1 MAVEDALDIFGSDP
15 FGRDYL
21 YGLSTGR
28 DRLGLAPVR
37 YLEEG
42 QDISQGTVKRKGY
55 FGEIPTN
62 NDSMMTE
69 FSSAFEVGGKTVQ
82 YPLVV
87 PTLTVDELN
96 LLRLTGEA
104 TPEIQKKAQEFALN
118 RLSRGLDPFATTQE
132 LRYPQPEGFNPAP
145 RAADRVQESP
155 RGFTSGLFSDVLSG
169 TLNMPS
175 IPRTGIP
182 ALDLL
187 SPNMN
192 LLNRLSFG
200 DLQKTAERISYG
212 EPLSTGQGMTL
223 RPKDETVGAALT
235 VAPFAP
241 VAGRLAAKTGRAV
254 GRMAGE
260 EINAAMSGQPTRSLL
275 GQITPKPKQ
284 IFIGE
289 YANTWNNAKANEFLK
304 LENAGVD
311 PVDIWKQ
318 TGTFRS
324 PDGKLRQEIS
334 DVSSA
339 ARYDLTPDQ
348 IARELDLTAQLSYG
362 KPYQDLDRATKN
374 KLQKEVNDF
383 QSSLNQNL
391 THEDLYRA
399 YPELANIESTAE
411 FSNIPRGRLEQTR
424 ISSIGA
430 GNVPVNE
437 RIIGERM
444 TSKAPNEEELKSV
457 LLHESQHAIQNREN
471 FAKGGSA
478 EFFKPND
485 VFSTGELEDA
495 AIIDKLMRGSNLN
508 QLEAKQRFERLF
520 NRSPE
525 AGAFAA
531 LERVGTGK
539 TLDAAAVSSR
549 GASDPY
555 KAYRSLAGEVEARA
569 VQSRMNMSPEQ
580 RLQTY
585 PIQSYDVPVNQLIY
599 ADPFGNPLR

>member
-1 MAVEDALDIFGSDP
+1 MATGLLGGVLPYIYSRADALKRTLGDVVSNP
-15 FGRDYL
+15 MA
-21 YGLSTGR
+21 STEQVVNNAN
-28 DRLGLAPVR
+28 DRAR
-37 YLEEG
+37 YLN
-42 QDISQGTVKRKGY
+42 QLNAQVASQGVK
-55 FGEIPTN
+55 
-62 NDSMMTE
+62 
-69 FSSAFEVGGKTVQ
+69 
-82 YPLVV
+82 
-87 PTLTVDELN
+87 
-96 LLRLTGEA
+96 
-104 TPEIQKKAQEFALN
+104 
-118 RLSRGLDPFATTQE
+118 GLMSPQGQE
-132 LRYPQPEGFNPAP
+132 LARLYADAYNP
-145 RAADRVQESP
+145 
-155 RGFTSGLFSDVLSG
+155 
-169 TLNMPS
+169 
-175 IPRTGIP
+175 
-182 ALDLL
+182 
-187 SPNMN
+187 
-192 LLNRLSFG
+192 
-200 DLQKTAERISYG
+200 
-212 EPLSTGQGMTL
+212 
-223 RPKDETVGAALT
+223 VG
-235 VAPFAP
+235 
-241 VAGRLAAKTGRAV
+241 
-254 GRMAGE
+254 
-260 EINAAMSGQPTRSLL
+260 
-275 GQITPKPKQ
+275 
-284 IFIGE
+284 IFIGSKSK
-289 YANTWNNAKANEFLK
+289 TWNKANADKFLK
-304 LENAGVD
+304 LEESGVA

-334 DVSSA
+334 DASA
-339 ARYDLTPDQ
+339 VARYDSPPDR

-374 KLQKEVNDF
+374 KIQKEVNDF

-399 YPELANIESTAE
+399 YPELANIESTAK
-411 FSNIPRGRLEQTR
+411 FANIPRGRFEQTR
-424 ISSIGA
+424 VSSIGA

-437 RIIGERM
+437 RVVGERM
-444 TSKAPNEEELKSV
+444 TSQAPTEEELKSV
-457 LLHESQHAIQNREN
+457 LLHETQHIIQNREN

-478 EFFKPND
+478 EFFKSND
-485 VFSTGELEDA
+485 VFSTEALEDA
-495 AIIDKLMRGSNLN
+495 AIIDKLMRGSSLN

>member
-1 MAVEDALDIFGSDP
+1 MATGLLGGVLPYIYSRADALKRTLGDVVSNP
-15 FGRDYL
+15 MA
-21 YGLSTGR
+21 STEQVVNNAN
-28 DRLGLAPVR
+28 DRAR
-37 YLEEG
+37 YLN
-42 QDISQGTVKRKGY
+42 QLNAQVASQGVK
-55 FGEIPTN
+55 
-62 NDSMMTE
+62 
-69 FSSAFEVGGKTVQ
+69 
-82 YPLVV
+82 
-87 PTLTVDELN
+87 
-96 LLRLTGEA
+96 
-104 TPEIQKKAQEFALN
+104 
-118 RLSRGLDPFATTQE
+118 GLMSPQGQE
-132 LRYPQPEGFNPAP
+132 LARLYADAYNP
-145 RAADRVQESP
+145 
-155 RGFTSGLFSDVLSG
+155 
-169 TLNMPS
+169 
-175 IPRTGIP
+175 
-182 ALDLL
+182 
-187 SPNMN
+187 
-192 LLNRLSFG
+192 
-200 DLQKTAERISYG
+200 
-212 EPLSTGQGMTL
+212 
-223 RPKDETVGAALT
+223 VG
-235 VAPFAP
+235 
-241 VAGRLAAKTGRAV
+241 
-254 GRMAGE
+254 
-260 EINAAMSGQPTRSLL
+260 
-275 GQITPKPKQ
+275 
-284 IFIGE
+284 IFIGSKSKI
-289 YANTWNNAKANEFLK
+289 WNKANADKFLK
-304 LENAGVD
+304 LEESGVE

-334 DVSSA
+334 DASA
-339 ARYDLTPDQ
+339 VARYDSPPDR

-374 KLQKEVNDF
+374 KIQKEVNDF

-391 THEDLYRA
+391 TYEDLYRA
-399 YPELANIESTAE
+399 YPELANIESTAK
-411 FSNIPRGRLEQTR
+411 FANIPRGRFEQTR
-424 ISSIGA
+424 VSSIGA

-437 RIIGERM
+437 RVVGERM
-444 TSKAPNEEELKSV
+444 TSQAPTEEELKSV
-457 LLHESQHAIQNREN
+457 LLHETQHIIQNREN

-485 VFSTGELEDA
+485 VFSTEALEDA
-495 AIIDKLMRGSNLN
+495 AIIDKLMRGSSLN

>member
-1 MAVEDALDIFGSDP
+1 MAREDSFDIFGADP
-15 FGRDYL
+15 FGRDII
-21 YGLSTGR
+21 YGLSSGR
-28 DRLGLAPVR
+28 DRLGLAPAR
-37 YLEEG
+37 YLEQG

-62 NDSMMTE
+62 DDSMMTE

-82 YPLVV
+82 YPLIV
-87 PTLTVDELN
+87 PTLTVDELRSVRDQN
-96 LLRLTGEA
+96 I
-104 TPEIQKKAQEFALN
+104 TPEINQKAQQFALD

-132 LRYPQPEGFNPAP
+132 LRYPQPQGLNPAP
-145 RAADRVQESP
+145 STDRMQATP
-155 RGFTSGLFSDVLSG
+155 RGFISGLFSDVLGG
-169 TLNMPS
+169 TFNMPQM
-175 IPRTGIP
+175 PRTGVP
-182 ALDLL
+182 SLDLL
-187 SPNMN
+187 YANRNPLFN
-192 LLNRLSFG
+192 LMGVG
-200 DLQKTAERISYG
+200 DVQKTAERISYG
-212 EPLSTGQGMTL
+212 EPLTTGQGMTTKP
-223 RPKDETVGAALT
+223 REETIFAGMA

-241 VAGRLAAKTGRAV
+241 VAGRVAGRTGRAV

-260 EINAAMSGQPTRSLL
+260 EINAAMTGQPTRSIL
-275 GQITPKPKQ
+275 GAITPKPKQ

-289 YANTWNNAKANEFLK
+289 NAKTWNKAGAEQFLK
-304 LENAGVD
+304 LEESGVD

-334 DVSSA
+334 DVSA
-339 ARYDLTPDQ
+339 FARYDLTPEQ
-348 IARELDLTAQLSYG
+348 TARELDLTAQLTYG
-362 KPYQDLDRATKN
+362 KPYQDLDRTTKN

-391 THEDLYRA
+391 IYEDLYRA

-411 FSNIPRGRLEQTR
+411 FGNIPRGRLEQTR
-424 ISSIGA
+424 VSSIGA

-437 RIIGERM
+437 RIVGERM
-444 TSKAPNEEELKSV
+444 TSKAPTEEELKSV
-457 LLHESQHAIQNREN
+457 LLHETQHAIQNREN
-471 FAKGGSA
+471 FARGGSA
-478 EFFKPND
+478 DFFKPND
-485 VFSTGELEDA
+485 VFSTEALEDA
-495 AIIDKLMRGSNLN
+495 AVIDKLMRGSNLN
-508 QLEAKQRFERLF
+508 QLEAKQRFEKIF

-549 GASDPY
+549 GASNPY

-569 VQSRMNMSPEQ
+569 VQSRMNMTPEQ
-580 RLQTY
+580 RLETY

>member
-28 DRLGLAPVR
+28 DGQGLAPYGFRYAESVNQPTTAKGRGYLGNVGTMQDPMTELSASSDFGGRTVR
-37 YLEEG
+37 Y
-42 QDISQGTVKRKGY
+42 
-55 FGEIPTN
+55 
-62 NDSMMTE
+62 
-69 FSSAFEVGGKTVQ
+69 
-82 YPLVV
+82 PLIV
-87 PTLTVDELN
+87 PTLTADELN
-96 LLRLTGEA
+96 LLRSGGEP
-104 TPEIQKKAQEFALN
+104 TQEIYGKAQQYALG
-118 RLSRGLDPFATTQE
+118 RLSRGQDPFVTTQE
-132 LRYPQPEGFNPAP
+132 LRYPQPQGFNPAP

-155 RGFTSGLFSDVLSG
+155 QS
-169 TLNMPS
+169 
-175 IPRTGIP
+175 
-182 ALDLL
+182 
-187 SPNMN
+187 
-192 LLNRLSFG
+192 
-200 DLQKTAERISYG
+200 
-212 EPLSTGQGMTL
+212 
-223 RPKDETVGAALT
+223 
-235 VAPFAP
+235 
-241 VAGRLAAKTGRAV
+241 AG
-254 GRMAGE
+254 
-260 EINAAMSGQPTRSLL
+260 LL
-275 GQITPKPKQ
+275 GGVLPYIYSRADALKRTLGDVVSNPMASTEQVVNNANDRARYLNQLNAQVASQGVKGLMSPQGQELARLYADAYNPVG
-284 IFIGE
+284 IFIGSKSK
-289 YANTWNNAKANEFLK
+289 TWNKANADKFLK
-304 LENAGVD
+304 LEESGVA

-324 PDGKLRQEIS
+324 PDGKLRQEIN
-334 DVSSA
+334 DASA
-339 ARYDLTPDQ
+339 VARYDPPSDQ
-348 IARELDLTAQLSYG
+348 IAKELDLTAQLSYG

-374 KLQKEVNDF
+374 KIQKEVNDF

-391 THEDLYRA
+391 THQDLYHA
-399 YPELANIESTAE
+399 YPELANIESTAK
-411 FSNIPRGRLEQTR
+411 FSNIPRGRFEQTKV
-424 ISSIGA
+424 SSIGA

-437 RIIGERM
+437 RIVGERM
-444 TSKAPNEEELKSV
+444 TSQAPTEEELKSV
-457 LLHESQHAIQNREN
+457 LLHETQHIIQNREN
-471 FAKGGSA
+471 FAKGGST

-485 VFSTGELEDA
+485 VFSTEALEDA
-495 AIIDKLMRGSNLN
+495 AIIDKLMRGSSLN

-580 RLQTY
+580 RLQAY

>member
-1 MAVEDALDIFGSDP
+1 MATGLLGGVLPYIYSRADALKRTLGDVVSNP
-15 FGRDYL
+15 MA
-21 YGLSTGR
+21 STEQVVNNAN
-28 DRLGLAPVR
+28 DRAR
-37 YLEEG
+37 YLN
-42 QDISQGTVKRKGY
+42 QLNAQVASQGVK
-55 FGEIPTN
+55 
-62 NDSMMTE
+62 
-69 FSSAFEVGGKTVQ
+69 
-82 YPLVV
+82 
-87 PTLTVDELN
+87 
-96 LLRLTGEA
+96 
-104 TPEIQKKAQEFALN
+104 
-118 RLSRGLDPFATTQE
+118 GLMSPQGQE
-132 LRYPQPEGFNPAP
+132 LARLYADAYNP
-145 RAADRVQESP
+145 
-155 RGFTSGLFSDVLSG
+155 
-169 TLNMPS
+169 
-175 IPRTGIP
+175 
-182 ALDLL
+182 
-187 SPNMN
+187 
-192 LLNRLSFG
+192 
-200 DLQKTAERISYG
+200 
-212 EPLSTGQGMTL
+212 
-223 RPKDETVGAALT
+223 VG
-235 VAPFAP
+235 
-241 VAGRLAAKTGRAV
+241 
-254 GRMAGE
+254 
-260 EINAAMSGQPTRSLL
+260 
-275 GQITPKPKQ
+275 
-284 IFIGE
+284 IFIGSKSKI
-289 YANTWNNAKANEFLK
+289 WNKVNADKFLK
-304 LENAGVD
+304 LEESGVE

-334 DVSSA
+334 DASA
-339 ARYDLTPDQ
+339 VARYDSPPDR

-374 KLQKEVNDF
+374 KIQKEVNDF

-399 YPELANIESTAE
+399 YPELANIESTAK
-411 FSNIPRGRLEQTR
+411 FANIPRGRFEQTR
-424 ISSIGA
+424 VSSIGA

-437 RIIGERM
+437 RVVGERM
-444 TSKAPNEEELKSV
+444 TSQAPTEEELKSV
-457 LLHESQHAIQNREN
+457 LLHETQHIIQNREN

-478 EFFKPND
+478 EFFKSND
-485 VFSTGELEDA
+485 VFSTEALEDA
-495 AIIDKLMRGSNLN
+495 AIIDKLMRGSSLN

>member
-1 MAVEDALDIFGSDP
+1 MATGLLGGVLPYIYSRADALKRTLGDVVSNP
-15 FGRDYL
+15 MA
-21 YGLSTGR
+21 STEQVVNNAN
-28 DRLGLAPVR
+28 DRAR
-37 YLEEG
+37 YLN
-42 QDISQGTVKRKGY
+42 QLNAQVASQGVK
-55 FGEIPTN
+55 
-62 NDSMMTE
+62 
-69 FSSAFEVGGKTVQ
+69 
-82 YPLVV
+82 
-87 PTLTVDELN
+87 
-96 LLRLTGEA
+96 
-104 TPEIQKKAQEFALN
+104 
-118 RLSRGLDPFATTQE
+118 GLMSPQGQE
-132 LRYPQPEGFNPAP
+132 LARLYADAYNP
-145 RAADRVQESP
+145 
-155 RGFTSGLFSDVLSG
+155 
-169 TLNMPS
+169 
-175 IPRTGIP
+175 
-182 ALDLL
+182 
-187 SPNMN
+187 
-192 LLNRLSFG
+192 
-200 DLQKTAERISYG
+200 
-212 EPLSTGQGMTL
+212 
-223 RPKDETVGAALT
+223 VG
-235 VAPFAP
+235 
-241 VAGRLAAKTGRAV
+241 
-254 GRMAGE
+254 
-260 EINAAMSGQPTRSLL
+260 
-275 GQITPKPKQ
+275 
-284 IFIGE
+284 IFIGSKSK
-289 YANTWNNAKANEFLK
+289 TWNKANADKFLK
-304 LENAGVD
+304 LEESGVE

-334 DVSSA
+334 DASA
-339 ARYDLTPDQ
+339 VARYDSPPDR

-374 KLQKEVNDF
+374 KIQKEVNDF

-399 YPELANIESTAE
+399 YPELANIESTAK
-411 FSNIPRGRLEQTR
+411 FANIPRGRFEQTR
-424 ISSIGA
+424 VSSIGA

-437 RIIGERM
+437 RVVGERM
-444 TSKAPNEEELKSV
+444 TSQAPTEEELKSV
-457 LLHESQHAIQNREN
+457 LLHETQHIIQNREN

-478 EFFKPND
+478 EFFKSND
-485 VFSTGELEDA
+485 VFSTEALEDA
-495 AIIDKLMRGSNLN
+495 AIIDKLMRGSSLN

>member
-1 MAVEDALDIFGSDP
+1 MADGLLGGVLPYIYSRADALKRTLGDVVSNP
-15 FGRDYL
+15 MA
-21 YGLSTGR
+21 STEQVVNNAN
-28 DRLGLAPVR
+28 DRAR
-37 YLEEG
+37 YLN
-42 QDISQGTVKRKGY
+42 QLNAQVASQGVK
-55 FGEIPTN
+55 
-62 NDSMMTE
+62 
-69 FSSAFEVGGKTVQ
+69 
-82 YPLVV
+82 
-87 PTLTVDELN
+87 
-96 LLRLTGEA
+96 
-104 TPEIQKKAQEFALN
+104 
-118 RLSRGLDPFATTQE
+118 GLMSPQGQE
-132 LRYPQPEGFNPAP
+132 LARLYADAYNP
-145 RAADRVQESP
+145 
-155 RGFTSGLFSDVLSG
+155 
-169 TLNMPS
+169 
-175 IPRTGIP
+175 
-182 ALDLL
+182 
-187 SPNMN
+187 
-192 LLNRLSFG
+192 
-200 DLQKTAERISYG
+200 
-212 EPLSTGQGMTL
+212 
-223 RPKDETVGAALT
+223 VG
-235 VAPFAP
+235 
-241 VAGRLAAKTGRAV
+241 
-254 GRMAGE
+254 
-260 EINAAMSGQPTRSLL
+260 
-275 GQITPKPKQ
+275 
-284 IFIGE
+284 IFIGSKSKI
-289 YANTWNNAKANEFLK
+289 WNKANADKFLK
-304 LENAGVD
+304 LEESGVE

-334 DVSSA
+334 DASA
-339 ARYDLTPDQ
+339 VARYDSPPDR

-374 KLQKEVNDF
+374 KIQKEVNDF

-391 THEDLYRA
+391 TYEDLYRA
-399 YPELANIESTAE
+399 YPELANIESTAK
-411 FSNIPRGRLEQTR
+411 FANIPRGRFEQTR
-424 ISSIGA
+424 VSSIGA

-437 RIIGERM
+437 RVVGERM
-444 TSKAPNEEELKSV
+444 TSQAPTEEELKSV
-457 LLHESQHAIQNREN
+457 LLHETQHIIQNREN

-485 VFSTGELEDA
+485 VFSTEALEDA
-495 AIIDKLMRGSNLN
+495 AIIDKLMRGSSLN